1 LFGEEKSMELRNF
14 KTEKYLKD
22 GENTYAQRA
31 AIEKM
36 ADELTERGYKN
47 VVAIGIGG
55 TWAEWYPVIHYMKHR
70 TDLPVY
76 LCNAAELL
84 VREDRNFLTK
94 DSLVVT
100 ASASGDTKE
109 ILEATKMCKE
119 EGIEVCGFTKDED
132 TQLAKLLDRA
142 VYNSCGDCEDS
153 YLMYFM
159 FALRL
164 LYNRGEFDEYIDWAD
179 QMKNLHKNLL
189 RFREEFEADA
199 AAIAKKYARKD
210 YNIFVGSGILWG
222 ETYLFS
228 MCILEEMQWVR
239 TKSVTSADFFHG
251 TLELVEDGVPV
262 FLFKGVDEYR
272 PLDER
277 VERFAKEH
285 TDMLTV
291 VDIADYKFEGIDEK
305 FRVICSPMVLTAL
318 VTERLAAHYELNTG
332 HSLQFRRY
340 YRQFDY

>member
-1 LFGEEKSMELRNF
+1 MSLRNF
-14 KTEKYLKD
+14 NVEKYLKD
-22 GENTYAQRA
+22 GETTYAQRKN
-31 AIEKM
+31 IEKM
-36 ADELTERGYKN
+36 ADELNERGYDN
-47 VVAIGIGG
+47 IIAIGIGG
-55 TWAEWYPVIHYMKHR
+55 TWAEWYPVVHYVKHR
-70 TDLPVY
+70 SCVPVY
-76 LCNAAELL
+76 LCNAAELM
-84 VREDRNFLTK
+84 VREDRDFLTER
-94 DSLVVT
+94 SLVVT

-109 ILEATKMCKE
+109 ILEAVKMCRE
-119 EGIEVCGFTKDED
+119 MGIEVAGFTKNEE
-132 TQLAKLLDRA
+132 TPLAKLLSRA
-142 VYNSCGDCEDS
+142 VYNACGDCEDS

-164 LYNRGEFDEYIDWAD
+164 LYDRGEFDEYPEWAD

-189 RFREEFEADA
+189 RFREEFESDA
-199 AAIAKKYARKD
+199 AAIAKKYSRQP
-210 YNIFVGSGILWG
+210 YNIFVSSGILWG

-277 VERFAKEH
+277 VERFAKDH

-291 VDIADYKFEGIDEK
+291 IDVNDYRFEGIDDRFK
-305 FRVICSPMVLTAL
+305 VICSPMVLTAL
-318 VTERLAAHYELNTG
+318 TTERLAAHYELNTG

>member
-1 LFGEEKSMELRNF
+1 MSLRNF
-14 KTEKYLKD
+14 KVEKYLQD
-22 GENTYAQRA
+22 GETTYGQRE

-36 ADELTERGYKN
+36 ADELTERGYDN

-55 TWAEWYPVIHYMKHR
+55 TWAEWYPVVHYMKHK

-84 VREDRNFLTK
+84 VREDRRFLTPN
-94 DSLVVT
+94 SLVVT

-109 ILEATKMCKE
+109 ILEAVKMCKD
-119 EGIEVCGFTKDED
+119 EGIEVCGFTKNEESP
-132 TQLAKLLDRA
+132 LAKLLDRA
-142 VYNSCGDCEDS
+142 VYNACGDCEDS

-159 FALRL
+159 FGLRL
-164 LYNRGEFDEYIDWAD
+164 LYKRGEFDDYVEWAD
-179 QMKNLHKNLL
+179 QMKDLHKNLL
-189 RFREEFEADA
+189 RFREEFEPQA
-199 AAIAKKYARKD
+199 AAIAKKYARMP

-305 FRVICSPMVLTAL
+305 FKEICSPMVLTAL

-340 YRQFDY
+340 YRQFEY

>member
-1 LFGEEKSMELRNF
+1 MGLRNF
-14 KTEKYLKD
+14 NTEKYLKD
-22 GENTYAQRA
+22 GETTYAQRA

-36 ADELTERGYKN
+36 ADELTERGYDN
-47 VVAIGIGG
+47 IVAIGIGG
-55 TWAEWYPVIHYMKHR
+55 TWAEWYPVVHYMKHK

-84 VREDRNFLTK
+84 VREDRRFLSRN
-94 DSLVVT
+94 SLVVT

-109 ILEATKMCKE
+109 IIEAVKMCKE
-119 EGIEVCGFTKDED
+119 EGIEVCGFTKDAE
-132 TQLAKLLDRA
+132 TPLAKLLDRA
-142 VYNSCGDCEDS
+142 VYNACGV
-153 YLMYFM
+153 M
-159 FALRL
+159 FGLRL
-164 LYNRGEFDEYIDWAD
+164 LFRRGEFDEYTEWAD
-179 QMKNLHKNLL
+179 QMKNLHSNLL

-291 VDIADYKFEGIDEK
+291 VDIADYRYEGIDEK

-318 VTERLAAHYELNTG
+318 ATERLAAHYELNTG

-340 YRQFDY
+340 YRQFEY